1 MIQNHT
7 KYILNFGELKMFHP
21 LDKISRYC
29 IGLPKEWTDSD
40 MIWPRW
46 FPMSFELYEPA
57 VKMKNPDAFAE
68 V

>member
-1 MIQNHT
+1 
-7 KYILNFGELKMFHP
+7 MFHP

-46 FPMSFELYEPA
+46 FPMSFELYESA